1 LAAHNSFFKA
11 LKSLRRDITG
21 FFLSFLGIIILFGL
35 VLGNKNQ
42 VDYFGIKNI
51 YGSLTALKLYYLC
64 KISQSVLEGFDTRSV
79 KEIPIRKVFSNLRIW
94 PTSKKIRKSF
104 FSKHGDEQNR
114 IPEVIIELPE
124 NDQVADGSNHKDYY
138 TDRVKKEEARASK
151 AFQGSQR
158 QLSELIQKQAASNG
172 NRKELELLEVEN
184 KRLMFVFGSDE
195 IIDQKPKIR
204 RKSSFNSFQTLNSSV
219 SATSPCLSFGLSDDL
234 SDAKSSDDDC
244 G

>member
-1 LAAHNSFFKA
+1 MAAHNSFFKA

-64 KISQSVLEGFDTRSV
+64 KISQSVLEGFDSV
-79 KEIPIRKVFSNLRIW
+79 KEIPIRKVFSNLIIW

-138 TDRVKKEEARASK
+138 TDRVKKEEARASI
-151 AFQGSQR
+151 QGSQR
-158 QLSELIQKQAASNG
+158 QLSEFIQKQAASNG

-204 RKSSFNSFQTLNSSV
+204 RKSSLNSFQTLNSSV
-219 SATSPCLSFGLSDDL
+219 SATSSFGLSDDL
-234 SDAKSSDDDC
+234 SDAKSSDDDY